1 MHFIRKYLGDY
12 EERKLN
18 SDLSRTLDD
27 LLQSPGLKLEKPKT
41 GDQGSAIVTVAVAIR
56 L

>member
-12 EERKLN
+12 EKRKLTL
-18 SDLSRTLDD
+18 DLSRTLND
-27 LLQSPGLKLEKPKT
+27 LFLAPGLKLEKPKT
-41 GDQGSAIVTVAVAIR
+41 EDQRSVIVTVAVAIR